1 MKKLKSTAR
10 KLDTFLKWIY
20 YLLIAITIFTVGIA
34 LVCIVIM
41 MVDSSFAQGIMESF
55 DLGNFNIDIKSG
67 SLPSTSFSIAYF
79 IVMMLFFLC
88 ADVVIFLLI
97 KFFRNILKCLSN
109 GTPFSEAVCKSL
121 TKTGFLVIIYGVLSG
136 VFSIVETA
144 LIYYG
149 YNMPE
154 LFVGTNITKIMPVY
168 NFDLGFVVVAAAIF
182 LLVYIIKYGSQLQKE
197 VDETL

>member
-1 MKKLKSTAR
+1 MKNLKSTAR

-34 LVCIVIM
+34 LICAVIM
-41 MVDSSFAQGIMESF
+41 MVDPSFAQDVMGSF
-55 DLGNFNIDIKSG
+55 DLGNFNFDIKSD
-67 SLPSTSFSIAYF
+67 SLPSTNFSVAYF
-79 IVMMLFFLC
+79 IVTMLFFVC

-109 GTPFSEAVCKSL
+109 GAPFSEAVCKNL
-121 TKTGFLVIIYGVLSG
+121 KKTGILVIIYGVLSG

-149 YNMPE
+149 YDMAE
-154 LFVGTNITKIMPVY
+154 LFVGTNITGVMPVY
-168 NFDLGFVVVAAAIF
+168 NFDLGFVVVAAAIY

-197 VDETL
+197 IDETL